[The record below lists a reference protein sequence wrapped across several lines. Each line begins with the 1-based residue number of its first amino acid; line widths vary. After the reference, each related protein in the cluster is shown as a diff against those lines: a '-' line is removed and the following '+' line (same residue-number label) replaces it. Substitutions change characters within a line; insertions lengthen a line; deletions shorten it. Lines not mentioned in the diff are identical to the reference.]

1 MPDNKPYALENA
13 INLLQSTNGQQNE
26 EIIKQG
32 SEGLRNDASLHKT
45 MKEVLAEFRGSRGD
59 NEEARRDGKK
69 KSGGATPAPSGG
81 ATPEIEGA
89 FSGIGSLATIGIAF
103 AGFVTG
109 LVQGWF
115 GAIKSLGKVVKGTFK
130 FFGNTMKTIIT
141 KIGNL
146 IPENIKKFLSTR
158 ITQFKDAFSAMTGRV
173 AAWFSNAVKPITK
186 FLKSFKVG
194 VDGKAVVNTNAFVK
208 KLLSIKEAASGFF
221 TGIGNRITAVKE
233 LIRYQFALFSKTK
246 VGGGLLKGLGAIKT
260 FLTGLPTMLGNK
272 FMALKDA
279 ISKPF
284 KPIAE
289 AFSNAKTAL
298 FGASDTSKTLKDT
311 TSKMGSVI
319 TKMKTI
325 APGLFKAFAA
335 LGKILGWPLTIAIGL
350 YAGIKA
356 SIDKFKSGDII
367 GGVMSFL
374 TAGFNAAIFS
384 VVDILKDG
392 LSWVAGMLGGDKIS
406 AWLDSFSF
414 EEMFSSV
421 MVGIEN
427 FIRSPGEKLGEMMD
441 AAKAWWEGFD
451 FMESV
456 KDIGATLHGL
466 IDDAIEWIKSKLPS
480 MDTITGFFGKL
491 NPFSSDE
498 EVPVAPKTTPVA
510 TPTAAVASTQAVDV
524 ETIKVMKDVAKADTN
539 PKKPMNAAT
548 AEFLKDLDDP
558 AYQADQE
565 VKRKKRLKI
574 RADMVRRSEDKL
586 LRDEEKLLKIKSTGK
601 FRGVELDEDSKFGK
615 NILGQ
620 TDSKL
625 AKIERIKAR
634 RGGELDGMSRENA
647 QAAGGNNAI
656 MIAPQTSTVT
666 NNNNSNTAA
675 IIDQNL
681 PTQDHNDRSFH
692 DQGFG

>member
-13 INLLQSTNGQQNE
+13 INSLQSTNGQQNE
-26 EIIKQG
+26 QIIKQG
-32 SEGLRNDASLHKT
+32 SEGLRNDTSLHKT

-89 FSGIGSLATIGIAF
+89 FDGLGSLATIGIAF
-103 AGFVTG
+103 SGFVTG

-115 GAIKSLGKVVKGTFK
+115 GAIKSLGKVVKGTFN
-130 FFGNTMKTIIT
+130 FFGNTMKKIIT
-141 KIGNL
+141 KISNL
-146 IPENIKKFLSTR
+146 IGKGIDKVLGKQ
-158 ITQFKDAFSAMTGRV
+158 IAAFKEAFSAMSGRV

-260 FLTGLPTMLGNK
+260 FLTGLPIMLGNK
-272 FMALKDA
+272 FMVLKDT
-279 ISKPF
+279 IMKPF
-284 KPIAE
+284 KVIGD
-289 AFSNAKTAL
+289 AFGTAKTAL
-298 FGASDTSKTLKDT
+298 FGAGNTGKALKDT
-311 TSKMGSVI
+311 TGKMGAVI
-319 TKMKTI
+319 EKMKTI
-325 APGLFKAFAA
+325 APGLFKAFAT
-335 LGKILGWPLTIAIGL
+335 LGRLLGWPLTIAIGL
-350 YAGIKA
+350 FHGIKA
-356 SIDKFKSGDII
+356 SIEKFKSGDII
-367 GGVMSFL
+367 GGVMAFL
-374 TAGFNAAIFS
+374 TGAINGAIMS
-384 VVDILKDG
+384 LVDMVKDG
-392 LSWVAGMLGGDKIS
+392 LSWVMGALGFDKIS
-406 AWLDSFSF
+406 EFLDSFSF
-414 EEMFSSV
+414 EEMFST
-421 MVGIEN
+421 MMFHIED
-427 FIRSPGEKLGEMMD
+427 FINRPGEKLGEMMD

-498 EVPVAPKTTPVA
+498 EVPVAPETTPVA

-524 ETIKVMKDVAKADTN
+524 ETIKVMKTVAKAETNPKKPVAKADTN
-539 PKKPMNAAT
+539 PKRSRQQIKAD
-548 AEFLKDLDDP
+548 KD
-558 AYQADQE
+558 
-565 VKRKKRLKI
+565 R
-574 RADMVRRSEDKL
+574 RADDRL
-586 LRDEEKLLKIKSTGK
+586 LRDEEKFRAIKSTGMK
-601 FRGVELDEDSKFGK
+601 NGQELDEDSAYGQR
-615 NILGQ
+615 ILSNN
-620 TDSKL
+620 DNKL
-625 AKIERIKAR
+625 AKIEAIKAQ
-634 RGGELDGMSRENA
+634 RGGDLDGMSRENA
-647 QAAGGNNAI
+647 QAAGGNNAV

-666 NNNNSNTAA
+666 NNSNSNTAA

>member
-13 INLLQSTNGQQNE
+13 INSLQSTNGQQNE
-26 EIIKQG
+26 QIIKQG

-89 FSGIGSLATIGIAF
+89 FDGLGSLATIGIAF
-103 AGFVTG
+103 SGFVFG
-109 LVQGWF
+109 LVQGF
-115 GAIKSLGKVVKGTFK
+115 TGVLKDVAKFVLKPFKALGKAITRVV
-130 FFGNTMKTIIT
+130 T
-141 KIGNL
+141 KISNL
-146 IPENIKKFLSTR
+146 IGKGVDKFLGKK
-158 ITQFKDAFSAMTGRV
+158 IAAFKEAFSAMSGRV

-246 VGGGLLKGLGAIKT
+246 VGGGLLKGLGTIKT

-284 KPIAE
+284 KAIGE
-289 AFSNAKTAL
+289 AFGKAKTAL
-298 FGASDTSKTLKDT
+298 FGAGDTGKALKDT
-311 TSKMGSVI
+311 TGKMGTVI
-319 TKMKTI
+319 EKMKTI
-325 APGLFKAFAA
+325 APGLFKAFAT
-335 LGKILGWPLTIAIGL
+335 LGRLLGWPLTIAIGL
-350 YAGIKA
+350 FHGIKA
-356 SIDKFKSGDII
+356 SIEKFKSGDII
-367 GGVMSFL
+367 GGVMAFL
-374 TAGFNAAIFS
+374 TGAINGAIMS
-384 VVDILKDG
+384 LVDMVKDG
-392 LSWVAGMLGGDKIS
+392 LSWVMGALGFDKIS
-406 AWLDSFSF
+406 EFLDSFSF
-414 EEMFSSV
+414 EEMFST
-421 MVGIEN
+421 MMFHIED
-427 FIRSPGEKLGEMMD
+427 FINRPGEKLGEMMD

-510 TPTAAVASTQAVDV
+510 TPTAAVASTQAVDA
-524 ETIKVMKDVAKADTN
+524 ETIKVMKTVAKAETN
-539 PKKPMNAAT
+539 PKKPVD
-548 AEFLKDLDDP
+548 AETMAFIKDQDDP
-558 AYQADQE
+558 AYIAKQKTKAE
-565 VKRKKRLKI
+565 KRAKAK
-574 RADMVRRSEDKL
+574 ADMDLRAEERL
-586 LRDEEKLLKIKSTGK
+586 LRDEEKLRKIKSTGK
-601 FRGVELDEDSKFGK
+601 YKGMELDEDSAYGQR
-615 NILGQ
+615 ILSN
-620 TDSKL
+620 TDNKL
-625 AKIERIKAR
+625 AKIEAIKAQ
-634 RGGELDGMSRENA
+634 RGGDLDGMSRENA
-647 QAAGGNNAI
+647 QAAGGNNAV

-666 NNNNSNTAA
+666 NNSNSNTAA